1 MGSVTARSPALKV
14 DGNKTIFREVLNM
27 SNEKFLDRLNN
38 MIRDYE
44 LSTVREV
51 LIVARTIAECNNM
64 TAVPLEVLN
73 IVLHDFE

>member
-1 MGSVTARSPALKV
+1 
-14 DGNKTIFREVLNM
+14 M